1 MLKWLIYAKHWK
13 ASTGH
18 TYRSRTDEAQAESL
32 SQSVLK
38 EDEER
43 KTEKTKPIAKLF
55 ALHANA
61 IRLLEAMV
69 SCGNSLSFKWS
80 KSRRSFYKQHFYKQH
95 QANIGKK
102 LSES

>member
-18 TYRSRTDEAQAESL
+18 TYRSRTDEAQVESL

-43 KTEKTKPIAKLF
+43 KTEKQS
-55 ALHANA
+55 
-61 IRLLEAMV
+61 LLQ
-69 SCGNSLSFKWS
+69 SFL
-80 KSRRSFYKQHFYKQH
+80 RYTQTQ
-95 QANIGKK
+95 
-102 LSES
+102 